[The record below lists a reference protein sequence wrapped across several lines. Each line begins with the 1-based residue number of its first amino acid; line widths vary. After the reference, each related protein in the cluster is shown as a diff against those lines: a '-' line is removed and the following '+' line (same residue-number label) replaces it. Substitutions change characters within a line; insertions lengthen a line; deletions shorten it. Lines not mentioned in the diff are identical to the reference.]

1 MNYFFDI
8 LPNDIKNYIYK
19 IRLNNQLSKIYY
31 TNVARKSAIAILTLN
46 MKWKTLPDWH
56 YEYFNNVLINGLS
69 RDQYYDTKEIK
80 TYQLLKRV
88 YMHISINDDITWWK
102 HQVINPI
109 ELSLIYYKWFPA
121 ANDQLLKNNDL
132 YYKCYDLYFDLL
144 EKLNI
149 PQSADFRHYKTIFYS
164 TE

>member
-8 LPNDIKNYIYK
+8 LPYDIQHYIYK
-19 IRLNNQLSKIYY
+19 LRLNNQLTKIYY

-46 MKWKTLPDWH
+46 LKWKTLPDWH

-121 ANDQLLKNNDL
+121 ANDKLLKDNDL

-149 PQSADFRHYKTIFYS
+149 PQTADFRHYKTIFYS